1 MAEVAVE
8 KNICEVCGAE
18 IRPGALFCYGCGIA
32 VPGSKDDAVT
42 AAPTESKNVT
52 PPVADDPAENVAA
65 NGDKYL
71 NGSGGEKLQPASALR
86 RKKRAIERKPVEVVW
101 KEPESASTRFIFA
114 SVILTAV
121 VLGLLIAAYYL
132 R

>member
-18 IRPGALFCYGCGIA
+18 IRAGALFCYGCGMA
-32 VPGSKDDAVT
+32 VPERNDESLASP
-42 AAPTESKNVT
+42 AESKQVL
-52 PPVADDPAENVAA
+52 PVDAEDSARSHTA
-65 NGDKYL
+65 SPDKSL
-71 NGSGGEKLQPASALR
+71 NGNNDAKLQPASALR
-86 RKKRAIERKPVEVVW
+86 RKKRANERKPVEVVW
-101 KEPESASTRFIFA
+101 REPESASTRFIIA

-121 VLGLLIAAYYL
+121 VFGLLIAAYYL